1 MDITLLKI
9 GKQVKDGI
17 LPCRFG
23 DLSLFFGG
31 PKTHLSA
38 VKSRHRPYLITSVPV
53 LQLPHADA
61 NRRKKNLVTVTMTVI
76 VTMTVTVSSYGL
88 CEKNKHHDIKRK
100 KGLHLASQSS
110 I

>member
-1 MDITLLKI
+1 VDITLLKI

-61 NRRKKNLVTVTMTVI
+61 NRRKKNLVI